1 MAQSMQEQD
10 VPSQAAASGG
20 SSRSGSAMPT
30 SMEGIAKRAVETAME
45 RGADY
50 ADARIVRIARET
62 LTMHNGSVADAEAPD
77 EFGIGLRVLKGG
89 AFGFAAAP
97 ASHSELGAVVPGL
110 ARRALAT
117 ARDLAPLRRR
127 PIELAGTS
135 DACGEYQTPFVENP
149 FSVPLEEK
157 IELLMRA
164 DRGMSGRREIVSRLA
179 TMSIRR
185 EEQWQATSDG
195 GATHQV
201 LMRSGGRVE
210 ALASAG
216 GIVERRSYPNAL
228 EGDFR
233 GGGYEIIRALQ
244 LDIHAERIRDEA
256 IALCH
261 ADVCPGG
268 KFDLILGGSQ
278 LALQI
283 HESVGHPT
291 ELDRI
296 LGEER
301 DLAGG
306 SFASVEDVGSLRYGS
321 EHVSFVAD
329 STAKGGLDT
338 RGWDDDGVPSKR
350 LEIVRKGKLVGLMGG
365 RASAGR
371 AGLAASAS
379 FSRAEGW
386 YAPPID
392 RITNL
397 SLVPGSGSLEDLI
410 ASSEDGTLLADTVK
424 TWSIDQERRNFQ
436 FTCEVAWE
444 IRGGRRARLLRLPTY
459 QGNSVDFWNS
469 CDAVTGPEEWRLHG
483 VVNCGKG
490 NPMQIAEMSHGAAP
504 ARFRGVQ
511 MLDMGRIS
519 DA

>member
-1 MAQSMQEQD
+1 MTFSQQS
-10 VPSQAAASGG
+10 PAASVSASAGTAT
-20 SSRSGSAMPT
+20 SSLSIEDLCR
-30 SMEGIAKRAVETAME
+30 KAVDEAVE

-50 ADARIVRIARET
+50 ADARVVRLSRET
-62 LTMHNGSVADAEAPD
+62 LTVHNGAVAEADASE
-77 EFGIGLRVLKGG
+77 EFGIGLRVQKAG

-97 ASHSELGAVVPGL
+97 ATFADLGDVIPGL
-110 ARRALAT
+110 ARRALAA

-127 PIELAGTS
+127 PIELAGRA
-135 DACGEYQTPFVENP
+135 DAVGEFVTECTENP
-149 FSVPLEEK
+149 FTVPLEEK
-157 IELLMRA
+157 LGILLRA
-164 DRGMSGRREIVSRLA
+164 DAAMSGRREIVSRLA
-179 TMSIRR
+179 SISLQR
-185 EEQWQATSDG
+185 EEQWQATSEG

-201 LMRSGGRVE
+201 LIRTGGRIE
-210 ALASAG
+210 ATAARPG

-233 GGGYEIIRALQ
+233 SGGFEVIRAMEF
-244 LDIHAERIRDEA
+244 DRHAERVRDEA
-256 IALCH
+256 IALTH

-268 KFDLILGGSQ
+268 KRTLILGGAQ

-306 SFASVEDVGSLRYGS
+306 SFAGIDDVGALRYGS

-329 STAKGGLDT
+329 STARGGLDT
-338 RGWDDDGVPSKR
+338 RGWDDDGVPSR
-350 LEIVRKGKLVGLMGG
+350 RFEVVRKGQLTGLMGG
-365 RASAGR
+365 RASSGR
-371 AGLAASAS
+371 AGVQDSGS
-379 FSRAEGW
+379 VSRAEGW
-386 YAPPID
+386 YSPAID

-397 SLVPGSGSLEDLI
+397 SLVPGAGTLDELI
-410 ASSEDGTLLADTVK
+410 ASTEDGAIFADTVK

-444 IRGGRRARLLRLPTY
+444 IQGGKRGRLLRMPTY
-459 QGNSVDFWNS
+459 QGSSVEFWNA
-469 CDAVTGPEEWRLHG
+469 CDAVTGPEEWRLYG

-490 NPMQIAEMSHGAAP
+490 NPMQIAEMSHGASP
-504 ARFRGVQ
+504 ARFRRVQ
-511 MLDMGRIS
+511 MLEVRGAGEGAAR
-519 DA
+519 